1 MFSIPGALHFDDCEL
16 YFDRIQDDVDFLDR
30 DDGHY
35 LGRDRNYSY
44 TSQEPG
50 DFPSIRRRRKLA
62 ISSNELN
69 KNLWPVKM
77 RPLQGFP
84 PSEANGKPG
93 DVTYFIGCGWSSI
106 MSFER

>member
-16 YFDRIQDDVDFLDR
+16 YFDRIQEDVDFLDR

-44 TSQEPG
+44 KSQQPG
-50 DFPSIRRRRKLA
+50 DFPAIRRKLA
-62 ISSNELN
+62 ISSNEL
-69 KNLWPVKM
+69 KKPWPVKM
-77 RPLQGFP
+77 HPLQGFP
-84 PSEANGKPG
+84 PSKANGTSRE
-93 DVTYFIGCGWSSI
+93 VAYFIGCGWSSL